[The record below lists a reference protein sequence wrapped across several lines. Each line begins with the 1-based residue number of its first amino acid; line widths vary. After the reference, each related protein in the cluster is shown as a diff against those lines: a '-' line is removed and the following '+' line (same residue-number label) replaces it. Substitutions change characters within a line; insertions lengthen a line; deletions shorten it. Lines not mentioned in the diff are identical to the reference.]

1 MREKINELIVRMK
14 EQNSFPAV
22 SQYIGEINSKA
33 SANSNATV
41 EEVANIILKDFSLT
55 SKLLKVANSATFG
68 QFSGTISTVS
78 RAIVILGFEQVRLTA
93 AGLIFFESLQG
104 NTLTPRIK
112 EGVLASFL
120 SGIIARDL
128 AKNVRLKD
136 WENYYIGAMFH
147 NFGRLLAIH
156 YFPEEFN
163 TYLKLCDE
171 DVNDKLAALRALG
184 VTFTDLGVGVAR
196 FWGLPDQIIQSI
208 KPPAEK
214 DLESKPQSLSH
225 HQLIPLLANEICD
238 ITMNAPEEE
247 MRLKLAKVL
256 AKYRKVYT
264 LDLKQVLAVVENA
277 ADEMKAFASVL
288 RFSPTDIQRIKDR
301 SSQTPHPDNQ
311 QKKVDQEQDPA
322 ASLEK
327 YAVSSGELQSSL
339 PLPEQRKQQLQN
351 GMQDISNL
359 MLDEFTLDDMLGKI
373 LETIYQGI
381 GFDRVVIFF
390 KNPRS
395 GQMQAR
401 YALGQHAATITKNV
415 SFIPNPE
422 ADDVFNIALFKNKD
436 LYIHDVNAPDLTTS
450 QPDWFGDE
458 IFSPSFVILPIIINK
473 VEIGLIYGGHNKVGN
488 HLTLEQL
495 NALRTL
501 RNQSALAIKQ
511 VFSNN

>member
-1 MREKINELIVRMK
+1 MKEKINELIARMK

-41 EEVANIILKDFSLT
+41 EEVADIILKDFSLT

-104 NTLTPRIK
+104 KTLTPRIK

-128 AKNVRLKD
+128 AKNIRLKD

-156 YFPEEFN
+156 YFPEEFS
-163 TYLKLCDE
+163 TYLKLREE
-171 DVNDKLAALRALG
+171 DVNDKLAVLRALG

-196 FWGLPDQIIQSI
+196 FWGLPDQIILSI

-214 DLESKPQSLSH
+214 DLETKPQSLSH
-225 HQLIPLLANEICD
+225 HQLLPLLANEICD

-247 MRLKLAKVL
+247 MRLKLAKVIS
-256 AKYRKVYT
+256 KYRKVYA
-264 LDLKQVLAVVENA
+264 LDLKQVLALVENA
-277 ADEMKAFASVL
+277 ADEMKEFSSVL

-301 SSQTPHPDNQ
+301 SSLTAHPETK
-311 QKKVDQEQDPA
+311 QKSAEHAQDPGA
-322 ASLEK
+322 ALEK
-327 YAVSSGELQSSL
+327 YAVSSSELQSSL

-359 MLDEFTLDDMLGKI
+359 MLEEFTLDDMLGKI

-401 YALGQHAATITKNV
+401 YALGQHAAAITKNV
-415 SFIPNPE
+415 SFMPNPE
-422 ADDVFNIALFKNKD
+422 AGDVFNISLFKNKD
-436 LYIHDVNAPDLTTS
+436 LYIHDVNDPELATS
-450 QPDWFGDE
+450 QPDWFSGN
-458 IFSPSFVILPIIINK
+458 IYSPSFVILPIIINR
-473 VEIGLIYGGHNKVGN
+473 VEIGLIYGGHHEAGN
-488 HLTLEQL
+488 HLTVEQL

-511 VFSNN
+511 VFSSH